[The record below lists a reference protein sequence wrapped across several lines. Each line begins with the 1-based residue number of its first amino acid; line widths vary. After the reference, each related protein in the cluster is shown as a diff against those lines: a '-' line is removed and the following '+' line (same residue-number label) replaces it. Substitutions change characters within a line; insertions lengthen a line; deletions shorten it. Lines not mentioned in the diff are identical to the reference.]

1 MTESPRSLAG
11 RAILLAYNFHPTE
24 GGIQTLMRSMVE
36 ADCGIAWTVLTRRA
50 TGKAAVELPCDVVRT
65 AIRPQ
70 LRLIDRAWAR
80 SRGPRYRVEDLIEFQ
95 ARGRLLALCRHR
107 RPSFLLADQYCTA
120 PAVRGVARKTGIPW
134 GMWVY
139 GKELLKD
146 TPTKRDV
153 LSSADLVLACSR
165 FSRELAIS
173 VGAASEKAVVVHPMV
188 DDRRFHAPADRD
200 AARRLLDLE
209 GRRALLTVAHLVP
222 RKGHEQ
228 LLRALPRVRAAFP
241 DVIYLVVGRGPNEG
255 ALRDLARKLSIEES
269 VRFCGCVSDR
279 ELPDYY
285 GAADLHVMPS
295 TEDGDVEGFGISFVE
310 AAACGTPSIG
320 SRSGGIPDAID
331 DGRTGL
337 LVKPGDVAGLVE
349 AIVALLGND
358 KRRHEMA
365 VQAREAVRTRF
376 SEKPFAKS
384 LAEAFRHSHLSVPE
398 ADC

>member
-1 MTESPRSLAG
+1 MTEDPRIKAG
-11 RAILLAYNFHPTE
+11 RAILLAYDYHPAE
-24 GGIQTLMRSMVE
+24 GGIQTLMCSMVE
-36 ADCGIAWTVLTRRA
+36 ADCGITWTVLTRRA

-70 LRLIDRAWAR
+70 LRLIDKLWAKR
-80 SRGPRYRVEDLIEFQ
+80 HGSHYRVEDLVAFQ
-95 ARGRLLALCRHR
+95 TRGRLRALCRHI
-107 RPSFLLADQYCTA
+107 RPAFLLADQYCTA
-120 PAVRGVARKTGIPW
+120 SVVRNVAGERGIPW

-139 GKELLKD
+139 GKELLKG
-146 TPTKRDV
+146 TEAMKDV

-165 FSRELAIS
+165 FARDLALS
-173 VGAASEKAVVVHPMV
+173 MGAASEKAVVVHPMV
-188 DDRRFHAPADRD
+188 DDRRFHPPVDRD
-200 AARRLLDLE
+200 AARRALSLE

-228 LLRALPRVRAAFP
+228 ILRALPRVRAAFP
-241 DVIYLVVGRGPNEG
+241 DVIYLVVGRGSKEG
-255 ALRDLARKLSIEES
+255 ALRNLARELSIEES
-269 VRFCGCVSDR
+269 VHFCGCVSDR

-295 TEDGDVEGFGISFVE
+295 TEDGDVEGFGISLVE

-331 DGRTGL
+331 DGHTGL
-337 LVKPGDVAGLVE
+337 LVKAGDVAGLGEV
-349 AIVALLGND
+349 IMALLGDD

-365 VQAREAVRTRF
+365 IQARQAVRTRF

-384 LAEAFRHSHLSVPE
+384 LAEAFRHLRRQDDHTR
-398 ADC
+398 